1 MNVSLAA
8 SRNIVTPL
16 AILSFA
22 KKDLFYQASVYLF
35 VCLRILTP
43 IKLLIGNGVGT
54 NFGVGVG
61 RRGEALR
68 AENGGWGSW
77 GEDSQ
82 PLPPTSLRERCKLTP
97 RGPRRSHDRRRVFL
111 YSEFLSR
118 QIAFLSISVRVAYSL
133 HG

>member
-1 MNVSLAA
+1 VNVSLAA
-8 SRNIVTPL
+8 SRNIVTSL

-43 IKLLIGNGVGT
+43 IKVLICNGVGT

-82 PLPPTSLRERCKLTP
+82 PLPPTIVCGSAVSSLSGVHGGATTAEGFSCI
-97 RGPRRSHDRRRVFL
+97 
-111 YSEFLSR
+111 LS
-118 QIAFLSISVRVAYSL
+118 F
-133 HG
+133 